1 MIYGTSYFP
10 TRQDALKYYTA
21 LRLSSYEIM
30 LKFENGEIHI
40 GKPPGLNS
48 LRRAVIHLD
57 QGSSR
62 RYYIH
67 EDVRIG

>member
-1 MIYGTSYFP
+1 MIYGTPYFP

-30 LKFENGEIHI
+30 LKFEDGEIHI

-48 LRRAVIHLD
+48 HQRAEIHLD

-67 EDVRIG
+67 EDVKAG